1 MTISALDQILV
12 TGATGFIGGH
22 CVGELLNRNYRVK
35 AAVRSLE
42 KFNQLK
48 AGCPVDKQHLL
59 THVIIADIASVAQLV
74 AGVKGCTGILH
85 LASPYTYTVNDFVEG
100 LLNPALNGT
109 LSILK
114 AAKQEPAIK
123 RVVITSSFAA
133 VFDASK
139 GMQSGVIL
147 SESSFSPLTYDDGAS
162 TKDPAVAYR
171 ASKIVAERA
180 AWDFIKQENPS
191 FDISVLCPPMVFGP
205 VFAPQLV
212 YSIEDLNFSNQ
223 AIWNIIQTKSSDPV
237 PPTKGYIWVDVRDLA
252 FAHAEAL
259 FHPQASNQR
268 FIISAGDF
276 DNQEIADI
284 LRESLERSIVES
296 YIPIGNPGERLSGSH
311 FTTDATKS
319 IKELGVTYRCLEE
332 CVTSLARQLL
342 EISKKL

>member
-1 MTISALDQILV
+1 MTISELDQILV

-35 AAVRSLE
+35 AAVRSLK
-42 KFNQLK
+42 KFDQLK
-48 AGCPVDKQHLL
+48 AGCPSDKQHLL
-59 THVIIADIASVAQLV
+59 SHVIISDITSVEELV
-74 AGVKGCTGILH
+74 DGVKGCTGVLH
-85 LASPYTYTVNDFVEG
+85 LASPYTYSVNDFVED
-100 LLNPALNGT
+100 LLHPAMNGT

-114 AAKQEPAIK
+114 AAKQEPTIK

-133 VFDASK
+133 VFDATK
-139 GMQSGVIL
+139 GMQSGVVL
-147 SESSFSPLTYDDGAS
+147 SESSFSPLTFEDGAN

-180 AWDFIKQENPS
+180 AWDFVEQENPS
-191 FDISVLCPPMVFGP
+191 FDISILCPPMVFGP

-237 PPTKGYIWVDVRDLA
+237 PPTKGFIWVDVRDLA

-259 FHPQASNQR
+259 FHPKASNQR

-284 LRESLERSIVES
+284 LRDSLDSKVVNS
-296 YIPIGNPGERLSGSH
+296 NVPIGNPGERLAGTH

-319 IKELGVTYRCLEE
+319 IKELGVTYRKLDD
-332 CVTSLARQLL
+332 CVTSLAHQLL
-342 EISKKL
+342 AISNKL